1 MGDDGHC
8 VYILECK
15 DGSLYTG
22 YTNDLDRRIIAHQQ
36 GKGAKYTR
44 GRTPVKLVYMEEHVT
59 KSDALRAEYRIKQLK
74 RIEKERLIDMKES
87 MNHVES
93 KELSD

>member
-1 MGDDGHC
+1 MGDDGYC

-22 YTNDLDRRIIAHQQ
+22 YTNDINRRLLAHQQ

-44 GRTPVKLVYMEEHVT
+44 GRTPVKLVYKEEHVT
-59 KSDALRAEYRIKQLK
+59 KSEALRAEYRIKQLK
-74 RIEKERLIDMKES
+74 RSEKERLIDTKES
-87 MNHVES
+87 VNHVES